1 MTMCITVDR
10 AHLDRVLTVLQQQ
23 ETPYLMEQVTKL
35 CPDLTDDQVFLA
47 IDYLT
52 RSGQVCLTMDSNR
65 MYWVRAARS
74 SEIRERCPLP
84 AAHGHVNTN

>member
-65 MYWVRAARS
+65 MYWIRAARS
-74 SEIRERCPLP
+74 
-84 AAHGHVNTN
+84 

>member
-23 ETPYLMEQVTKL
+23 ETPYRMEQVTKL
-35 CPDLTDDQVFLA
+35 CPVLTDDQVFLA

-74 SEIRERCPLP
+74 
-84 AAHGHVNTN
+84 

>member
-1 MTMCITVDR
+1 MCITVDR

-74 SEIRERCPLP
+74 
-84 AAHGHVNTN
+84 

>member
-74 SEIRERCPLP
+74 
-84 AAHGHVNTN
+84 

>member
-52 RSGQVCLTMDSNR
+52 RSGQVCLTLDASRN
-65 MYWVRAARS
+65 YWVQA
-74 SEIRERCPLP
+74 
-84 AAHGHVNTN
+84 